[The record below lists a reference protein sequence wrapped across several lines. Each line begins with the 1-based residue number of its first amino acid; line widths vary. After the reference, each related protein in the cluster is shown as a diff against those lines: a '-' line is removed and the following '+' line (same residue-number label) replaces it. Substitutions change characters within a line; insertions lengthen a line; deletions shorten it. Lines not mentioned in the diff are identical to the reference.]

1 MLFSVAIVPGSISAV
16 ISGPIQSAPLRT
28 DLATP
33 EYCSDGA
40 VRSLSF
46 LRRDHAATSHSARMG
61 MTDSPNNVR

>member
-1 MLFSVAIVPGSISAV
+1 MFFSVAIVPGSIYAV

-46 LRRDHAATSHSARMG
+46 LRRDHRCYEPF
-61 MTDSPNNVR
+61 SPNGYDRFPE